1 MDWRAE
7 SAAWIERV
15 QGVANGPVLAIGAL
29 CLSALLLTALLV
41 LAARNRRLQW
51 QLAGSHGRGDTIASN
66 TAGAPTA
73 DFNAELTRTPIDR
86 ILPRHPLAFYLLA
99 LVISASCWGLGLALA
114 PDVTRF
120 LQSPE
125 WHIQPFYLAAHL
137 IALRLFVQVVVRNY
151 VAGAAHLD
159 IPAERVAAGIRR
171 VLGPP
176 GALTAVAIA
185 VPFCILDYRY
195 LLSDRYEKLGEGQAL
210 HAIDYVMWGI
220 WCAEWLLNAIIWVTL
235 AGFLAMSYRTLRTCR
250 FRAPIATVVQEKH
263 YRPFLQ
269 MSSQGAS
276 IVLGFTCVTAI
287 YIWYAGGSASD
298 FIGLGVTGVLLIA
311 GFVPSWLLLNAK
323 VKRTV
328 REEIEALRRNLPAP
342 VTGEKAPGAPG
353 VEGRVRSVEERLD
366 EVVAMMRAWHLERL
380 QLDLGR
386 TEAQALAVRLAA
398 PAATAGWQLYSNL
411 QGVLGKAG
419 GVMGSVFSAIGKL
432 FM

>member
-15 QGVANGPVLAIGAL
+15 QGAANGPVLAIGAL
-29 CLSALLLTALLV
+29 CLSAVLLTALLV

-51 QLAGSHGRGDTIASN
+51 QLAGQGQT
-66 TAGAPTA
+66 
-73 DFNAELTRTPIDR
+73 ELTSPTREASPVPRTELMSTPIDR
-86 ILPRHPLAFYLLA
+86 VLPRHPVAFYLLA
-99 LVISASCWGLGLALA
+99 LAISAACWGLGLALA
-114 PDVTRF
+114 PDMTRF

-137 IALRLFVQVVVRNY
+137 IALRLFVQITVRNY
-151 VAGAAHLD
+151 TAGAAHLD
-159 IPAERVAAGIRR
+159 IPAEKVALGIRR
-171 VLGPP
+171 VLGAP
-176 GALTAVAIA
+176 GMVAAIVIAL
-185 VPFCILDYRY
+185 PLCFLDYRY
-195 LLSDRYEKLGEGQAL
+195 LESDRYEKLGGGQQL

-220 WCAEWLLNAIIWVTL
+220 WCAEWLLNAIIWVAL
-235 AGFLAMSYRTLRTCR
+235 AGFLALSYRALRTSR
-250 FRAPIATVVQEKH
+250 FRAPIATVVQEKL

-276 IVLGFTCVTAI
+276 IVLGFACATAI

-328 REEIEALRRNLPAP
+328 REEIEALRRNMPAP
-342 VTGEKAPGAPG
+342 VVGEKVLGATAG
-353 VEGRVRSVEERLD
+353 DGRARSVEERLD

-386 TEAQALAVRLAA
+386 TEAQALVVRLAA

-419 GVMGSVFSAIGKL
+419 GILGSILSSIARL
-432 FM
+432 FT

>member
-1 MDWRAE
+1 MSGRVE
-7 SAAWIERV
+7 TAAWIEQV
-15 QGVANGPVLAIGAL
+15 HHAVSGPMPAIVALG
-29 CLSALLLTALLV
+29 LSLLLLLALLT
-41 LAARNRRLQW
+41 LAARNRSLRL
-51 QLAGSHGRGDTIASN
+51 QLAGHGGEIETPAPDT
-66 TAGAPTA
+66 
-73 DFNAELTRTPIDR
+73 FRTPLADLGAEAPRITIDR
-86 ILPRHPLAFYLLA
+86 LLPRHPLGFYLLA
-99 LVISASCWGLGLALA
+99 LVISVACWGLGLALA

-137 IALRLFVQVVVRNY
+137 IALRLFVQIVVRNY

-176 GALTAVAIA
+176 GMVAAIA
-185 VPFCILDYRY
+185 IALPLCFLDYRY
-195 LLSDRYEKLGEGQAL
+195 LLSDRYEKLGTDQQL

-220 WCAEWLLNAIIWVTL
+220 WCAEWLLNAIIWVAL
-235 AGFLAMSYRTLRTCR
+235 AGFLALSYRALRTCR
-250 FRAPIATVVQEKH
+250 FRAPIATVVQEKL

-298 FIGLGVTGVLLIA
+298 FIGLGVTGVLLVA

-342 VTGEKAPGAPG
+342 VMGEKALVATAGD
-353 VEGRVRSVEERLD
+353 GRARSVEERLD

-386 TEAQALAVRLAA
+386 TEAQALVVRLAA

-411 QGVLGKAG
+411 QSVLGKAG

>member
-15 QGVANGPVLAIGAL
+15 QDIANGPVLAIGAL
-29 CLSALLLTALLV
+29 FLSALLLMALLV

-51 QLAGSHGRGDTIASN
+51 QLVGQGQTEVISRTREASPVPRTELVSTPVDRVLLGR
-66 TAGAPTA
+66 
-73 DFNAELTRTPIDR
+73 
-86 ILPRHPLAFYLLA
+86 PLAFYVLA
-99 LVISASCWGLGLALA
+99 LLIPAAVWGLGLALA
-114 PDVTRF
+114 PSPAAF
-120 LQSPE
+120 LQSAE
-125 WHIQPFYLAAHL
+125 WHIQPFYLAAHF
-137 IALRLFVQVVVRNY
+137 IALRLFVRLFVRNY
-151 VAGAAHLD
+151 LAGAAHLD
-159 IPAERVAAGIRR
+159 ILPDRVVAGARR
-171 VLGPP
+171 VLGLP
-176 GALTAVAIA
+176 GLLAAVAIA

-210 HAIDYVMWGI
+210 HTIDYVMWGI

-342 VTGEKAPGAPG
+342 VTGEKAAGAPG

-366 EVVAMMRAWHLERL
+366 EVVAMMRAWYLERL

-419 GVMGSVFSAIGKL
+419 GVLGSILSSIARLFS
-432 FM
+432 

>member
-1 MDWRAE
+1 MNWRGE

-29 CLSALLLTALLV
+29 CLSALLLMALLV

-51 QLAGSHGRGDTIASN
+51 QLAGQGQTEVPSRTSEASPVPRTELMSTPVDRVLLGR
-66 TAGAPTA
+66 
-73 DFNAELTRTPIDR
+73 
-86 ILPRHPLAFYLLA
+86 PLAFYVLA
-99 LVISASCWGLGLALA
+99 LLIPAAVWGLGLALA
-114 PDVTRF
+114 PSPATF
-120 LQSPE
+120 LQSAE
-125 WHIQPFYLAAHL
+125 WHIQPFYLAAHF
-137 IALRLFVQVVVRNY
+137 IALRLFVRLFVRNY
-151 VAGAAHLD
+151 IAGAAHLD
-159 IPAERVAAGIRR
+159 IPRDRVVAGARR
-171 VLGPP
+171 VLGLP
-176 GALTAVAIA
+176 GLLAAIAIA

-210 HAIDYVMWGI
+210 HTIDYVMWGI

-235 AGFLAMSYRTLRTCR
+235 AGFLAMSYRALRTCR
-250 FRAPIATVVQEKH
+250 FRAPIATVVQEKL

-276 IVLGFTCVTAI
+276 IVLGFTCITAI

-342 VTGEKAPGAPG
+342 VTGEKAPGATG

-419 GVMGSVFSAIGKL
+419 GILGPILSSIAKL
-432 FM
+432 FT

>member
-1 MDWRAE
+1 MNGRWE
-7 SAAWIERV
+7 GAAWMEQV
-15 QGVANGPVLAIGAL
+15 QHAISGPTPAIMAL
-29 CLSALLLTALLV
+29 GLSALLV
-41 LAARNRRLQW
+41 LALLTLAARNRSLRL
-51 QLAGSHGRGDTIASN
+51 QLAGGGIETVAPR
-66 TAGAPTA
+66 TAGAPLA
-73 DFNAELTRTPIDR
+73 DVHSDVMRTPLDR
-86 ILPRHPLAFYLLA
+86 ILPHHPLAFYLLA
-99 LVISASCWGLGLALA
+99 RAISVAVWALGLALA
-114 PDVTRF
+114 PDKTRF

-137 IALRLFVQVVVRNY
+137 TALRLFVQIVVRNY

-159 IPAERVAAGIRR
+159 IPAEKVASGIRS
-171 VLGPP
+171 VLGLP
-176 GALTAVAIA
+176 GILAAIVVA
-185 VPFCILDYRY
+185 VPLCVLDYRY
-195 LLSDRYEKLGEGQAL
+195 LLSDRYEMLGDNQQL
-210 HAIDYVMWGI
+210 SAIDYAMWGI
-220 WCAEWLLNAIIWVTL
+220 WCAEWLLNALIWVAL
-235 AGFLAMSYRTLRTCR
+235 AGFLALSYRALRTHR
-250 FRAPIATVVQEKH
+250 FRAPIATVVQEKL

-276 IVLGFTCVTAI
+276 VVLLFTCVTAI

-298 FIGLGVTGVLLIA
+298 FIGLGVTGVLLVA

-342 VTGEKAPGAPG
+342 VAGQKVLGATSG
-353 VEGRVRSVEERLD
+353 DGRARSVEERLD

-411 QGVLGKAG
+411 QSVLGKAG
-419 GVMGSVFSAIGKL
+419 GILSPILSSIAKL
-432 FM
+432 FT